1 MWKKQNRAST
11 LLAATSPFNR
21 CSSGVVVVVGTGG
34 VMDDRHPVLFV
45 GAWDVCRV
53 SHGATP
59 LVRWGKKSTR

>member
-21 CSSGVVVVVGTGG
+21 CSSGVVVVGTGG